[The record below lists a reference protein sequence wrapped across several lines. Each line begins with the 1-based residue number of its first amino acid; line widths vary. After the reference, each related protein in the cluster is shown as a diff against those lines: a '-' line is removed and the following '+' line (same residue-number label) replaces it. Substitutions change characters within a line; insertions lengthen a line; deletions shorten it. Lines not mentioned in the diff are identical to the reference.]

1 MATLLMLEIERLEK
15 SLLAISS
22 LVEERL
28 FAAARAVE
36 LRDRQ
41 LAQQIIDGD
50 DEIDRAEV
58 ELEEACLKILALH
71 QPVASDLRFV
81 IMVLKINN
89 DLERVG
95 DMAVT
100 IAKRVQHLS
109 KYPTPP
115 LSLDLKMIT
124 TTAWQQLKK
133 SLDAFVDANA
143 DQAREIIAAD
153 ETIDQ
158 LYKSGRKSLIAAIRQ
173 QPEQVKPL
181 LDFLRVLRSC
191 ERIGDLAANIAE
203 DVVYFV
209 DGEIARHQKAKI
221 EAE

>member
-100 IAKRVQHLS
+100 IAKRVRHLS

-203 DVVYFV
+203 DVVYFI